1 MTHENDSL
9 DTGERRGAGHAGAL
23 PQTGHLSRSGADAA
37 PGGHQPPSNDGARSA
52 FEVGQP
58 FMAASNGEK
67 IELTQISA
75 DFIHWINPKTGST
88 GRMMRRYFS
97 NFFTPVL
104 R

>member
-1 MTHENDSL
+1 MSHENDSL
-9 DTGERRGAGHAGAL
+9 DSGERGGVGSARALLSAGSL
-23 PQTGHLSRSGADAA
+23 PRCHPDAA
-37 PGGHQPPSNDGARSA
+37 PQGGEQTSDDRARSA

-58 FMAASNGEK
+58 FVASSTGEK